1 MLTLLCSLLVSGGFF
16 AAFYVNGFA
25 QEHPNWTA
33 FLTLLVFL
41 ACQIAISLILRKI
54 SGRINLVLQGIMQD
68 TQKKIMAKQNQ
79 FMRRPLGQD
88 QMLRELEKEQNAGI
102 DKMLDALSL
111 FKPLYLWNFMMK
123 RQVNTMK
130 MMFLY
135 QKRKFDEVDT
145 LMPKCILMDAQSISM
160 KLARMYENKADDK
173 ELDKFYKK
181 KCRRFKGNDC
191 TLAASTYAW
200 ILVKRDRIDTAIQAL
215 ADAKLRSGDNAVIIK
230 NWEMLVN
237 GKVKHF
243 SNSQIGDV
251 WYALYLEKP
260 KMQRVQQ
267 QMRYR

>member
-1 MLTLLCSLLVSGGFF
+1 MLTLLCSLLVSGGIF
-16 AAFYVNGFA
+16 AALFVNGFA
-25 QEHPNWTA
+25 KEHPNWTA
-33 FLTLLVFL
+33 LIALTVFL
-41 ACQIAISLILRKI
+41 LCQIAVSLILRRI
-54 SGRINLVLQGIMQD
+54 SGKINMILQGIMQE

-88 QMLRELEKEQNAGI
+88 AMLRELEREQNVGI
-102 DKMLDALSL
+102 DRMLDALKL

-123 RQVNTMK
+123 RQVMTMQ

-135 QKRKFDEVDT
+135 QKRKFDEVDA

-160 KLARMYENKADDK
+160 KLARMYENKAEDR

-181 KCRRFKGNDC
+181 KCRRFKGTEC
-191 TLAASTYAW
+191 AFLASVYAW
-200 ILVKRDRIDTAIQAL
+200 ILIKRDRIDAAIQAL
-215 ADAKLRSGDNAVIIK
+215 ADAKIKSGDNPVVIK

-243 SNSQIGDV
+243 SNSQLGDT

-267 QMRYR
+267 QVRYR

>member
-1 MLTLLCSLLVSGGFF
+1 MLTLLCSLLVSGGVF
-16 AAFYVNGFA
+16 AALFVNDFA
-25 QEHPNWTA
+25 KEHPNWTA
-33 FLTLLVFL
+33 VLTLLVFL
-41 ACQIAISLILRKI
+41 LCQIAISLILRKI
-54 SGRINLVLQGIMQD
+54 SGKINLILQGIMQE

-88 QMLRELEKEQNAGI
+88 QMLRELEREQNAGI
-102 DKMLDALSL
+102 DRMLEALSL

-123 RQVNTMK
+123 RQVSTMQ

-135 QKRKFDEVDT
+135 QKRKFDEVDA
-145 LMPKCILMDAQSISM
+145 LLPKCILMDAQSIAM

-181 KCRRFKGNDC
+181 KCRRFKGNEC
-191 TLAASTYAW
+191 ALLASVYAW
-200 ILVKRDRIDTAIQAL
+200 ILVKRERIDAAVQAL

-237 GKVKHF
+237 GKIKHF
-243 SNSQIGDV
+243 SNSQLGDM